1 MKKYGLVKGRHEL
14 PSDCV
19 GYVYDE
25 IKNPMD
31 FDEIELQACRFVT
44 RFVERYPNETSLH
57 IYVTGLTVALTSLI
71 GEMAIAGFTGLH
83 LWHYDKMSND
93 YKVQYIKI

>member
-1 MKKYGLVKGRHEL
+1 MRKYGLVKGRHTL

-31 FDEIELQACRFVT
+31 FDSIELQACRFVT

-71 GEMAIAGFTGLH
+71 GELSIAGFTGLH
-83 LWHYDKMSND
+83 LWHYDKMSDD